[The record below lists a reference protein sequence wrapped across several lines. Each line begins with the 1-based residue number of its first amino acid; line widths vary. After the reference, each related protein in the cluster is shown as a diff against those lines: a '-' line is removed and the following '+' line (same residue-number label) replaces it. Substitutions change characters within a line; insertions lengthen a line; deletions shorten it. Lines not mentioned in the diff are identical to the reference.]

1 MAAGADF
8 GVVDFDFDADFF
20 QNIHHGRTQILPCVH
35 GCDGRVAAFHTGAV
49 AGVLAVQMQAAGPC
63 AAFGGDFVAGF
74 VHVGFKF
81 DAVENEEFGFGAEEG
96 GVADA

>member
-20 QNIHHGRTQILPCVH
+20 QDIHHGGAQVLSGINR
-35 GCDGRVAAFHTGAV
+35 GDGGVAAFDDGTV
-49 AGVLAVQMQAAGPC
+49 AGVLTVQMQAAGPC

-96 GVADA
+96 GIADA